1 MHIRCSTTLAHMSAE
16 DLTSGYST
24 RESYRWT
31 IGLLLGLGVL
41 VNYFDRVNLSVSH
54 DALVTSFNITPTA
67 FGQLSAAYS
76 WTYAACQLPTGPVL
90 DNFGVRKVSLISIAI
105 WGIASIA
112 AAFAPGVL
120 LFFAARLLLGIGEAP
135 TFPANAK
142 AIGGWFPA
150 NERSLATAIFDSA
163 AKLANAIGVPLLGL
177 LLLHVGWRWSFG
189 FTALLSFAYLGV
201 FALVYRE
208 PQRFS
213 IRNVV
218 RRDSGPG
225 EFELML
231 APPIPLRRLLR
242 ERKVVG
248 AAIGSGA
255 YNYVFYLLLTW
266 LPTYL
271 AQTQHITLR
280 QSFLFTG
287 APWLVAACCGLLIGG
302 VLVDLL
308 IKRGLDASSVR
319 RTVLIAGTCCGLG
332 IAGAAFAHSVASA
345 LIWITIAIGGLSA
358 ASPVLWSLP
367 SLLVP
372 NSSSGRVGGI
382 MNFSNQISAIAA
394 PILTGWT
401 VERTNSYVWAFAIP
415 TVYILVGILAY
426 GTLLG
431 RIETIDVRGALAENS
446 FT

>member
-1 MHIRCSTTLAHMSAE
+1 MSEEA
-16 DLTSGYST
+16 LTSRSST
-24 RESYRWT
+24 PESYRWT
-31 IGLLLGLGVL
+31 IGLLLALGVL

-76 WTYAACQLPTGPVL
+76 WTYAACQLPTGILL
-90 DNFGVRKVSLISIAI
+90 DNFGVRKISLISIFI
-105 WGIASIA
+105 WGLASAA

-135 TFPANAK
+135 TFPASAK
-142 AIGGWFPA
+142 AVGEWFPA
-150 NERSLATAIFDSA
+150 HERSFATSMFDGT
-163 AKLANAIGVPLLGL
+163 AKLANGVGVPLLGL
-177 LLLHVGWRWSFG
+177 LMLRFGWRWSFG
-189 FTALLSFAYLGV
+189 FTAMLSFAYLAV
-201 FALVYRE
+201 FASLYRE
-208 PQRFS
+208 PRRFS
-213 IRNVV
+213 IRNIV
-218 RRDSGPG
+218 RRDSGTG
-225 EFELML
+225 DFELML
-231 APPIPLRRLLR
+231 APPIPMSRLLSD
-242 ERKVVG
+242 RKVLG

-308 IKRGLDASSVR
+308 IKRGFDPSSVR
-319 RTVLIAGTCCGLG
+319 QTVLIVGTCCGLG
-332 IAGAAFAHSVASA
+332 IAGAAFSHGITAA
-345 LIWITIAIGGLSA
+345 LISITIAIGGLSA

-367 SLLVP
+367 TLLVP

-394 PILTGWT
+394 PIATGWV
-401 VERTNSYVWAFAIP
+401 VERTGSYAWAFVVP
-415 TVYILVGILAY
+415 TVYILVGIVAY
-426 GTLLG
+426 VTMLR
-431 RIETIDVRGALAENS
+431 RIEVIDVRKALAGTS
-446 FT
+446 VS